1 MNEILTLDPLQ
12 MSPYD
17 ETFPAKLLSQAFEL
31 RLKEANEVTDKVYKE
46 IRKTHINEFS
56 MLEPRE
62 EKMRLVVDASDAF
75 MEDYKNG
82 AVKLA
87 YEKGNLVAQIK
98 NNGKYGKKLPI
109 KEEITKSG
117 PNAMEVGNALQ
128 LKALQESIAEV
139 SKQIQAI
146 DESVKEV
153 ITGQQNDRLGLYYSG
168 VSLYLEAMSIE
179 DNDMKRE
186 LLAQSL
192 KALTDSSFQLMLTL
206 QSDVSYL
213 KNKKYEKDKKNQHN
227 LMNEKINNINQGF
240 MAIHQASI
248 LKAGIYCQ
256 QGEMKALANVLQQY
270 ERFIKGTIVENAN
283 MLALCDINDDG
294 TSEGTWKKR
303 EQLQFNVS
311 KMVTQLRKPADVLYI
326 NSEGDNYESV

>member
-117 PNAMEVGNALQ
+117 PNA
-128 LKALQESIAEV
+128 
-139 SKQIQAI
+139 I
-146 DESVKEV
+146 DS
-153 ITGQQNDRLGLYYSG
+153 
-168 VSLYLEAMSIE
+168 
-179 DNDMKRE
+179 
-186 LLAQSL
+186 
-192 KALTDSSFQLMLTL
+192 
-206 QSDVSYL
+206 
-213 KNKKYEKDKKNQHN
+213 
-227 LMNEKINNINQGF
+227 
-240 MAIHQASI
+240 
-248 LKAGIYCQ
+248 
-256 QGEMKALANVLQQY
+256 
-270 ERFIKGTIVENAN
+270 
-283 MLALCDINDDG
+283 
-294 TSEGTWKKR
+294 
-303 EQLQFNVS
+303 
-311 KMVTQLRKPADVLYI
+311 
-326 NSEGDNYESV
+326 